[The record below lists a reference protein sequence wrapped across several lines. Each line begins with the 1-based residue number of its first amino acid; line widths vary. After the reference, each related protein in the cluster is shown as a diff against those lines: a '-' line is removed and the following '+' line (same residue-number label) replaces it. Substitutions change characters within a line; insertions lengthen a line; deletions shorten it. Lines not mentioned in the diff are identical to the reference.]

1 MYSFSPAQ
9 CGSRQKPIPAKF
21 KTKAKHN
28 KPAVTASRSSYI
40 HTRRARC
47 KGASYT
53 SMRQSLRTKPR
64 LANVHRSWKRMRA
77 SRPMQKVGEEEGAG
91 SKSERE
97 GKEEEGKE
105 EEKRK

>member
-1 MYSFSPAQ
+1 
-9 CGSRQKPIPAKF
+9 
-21 KTKAKHN
+21 
-28 KPAVTASRSSYI
+28 
-40 HTRRARC
+40 
-47 KGASYT
+47 
-53 SMRQSLRTKPR
+53 MRQSLRTKPR

-97 GKEEEGKE
+97 RKEEEGKE